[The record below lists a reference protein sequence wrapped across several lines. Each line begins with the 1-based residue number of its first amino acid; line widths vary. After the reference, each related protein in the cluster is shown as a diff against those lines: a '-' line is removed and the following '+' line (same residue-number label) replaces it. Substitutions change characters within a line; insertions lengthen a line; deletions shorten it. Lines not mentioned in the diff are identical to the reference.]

1 MKLFGESKVMS
12 IDELNAYRT
21 AYGNPLMKKE
31 IFTALVVPFMV
42 SFFSVYVLTYY
53 WWLSLIAGIIGV
65 SYGFIVLMKISVERI
80 YQQESMI
87 QRNRFI
93 NTMTGL
99 LANPDEMVVTA
110 LRWCAREITKGELKK
125 ELDQLI
131 IDLMDATPNQV
142 QSAFNLLKDKYKS
155 DFVFG
160 LFMDNLVTAS
170 LEGRTDI
177 KKIKE
182 LKTWHNDVLE
192 QRNMFIN
199 NKVLYK
205 RQFKATTIYPL
216 IVVGILTFARGF
228 DAYLLYYAHNV
239 IGWVCSAILIGAL
252 CFYFHSLQMNLA
264 DDEVMEVK
272 MWRK

>member
-1 MKLFGESKVMS
+1 MKLFGESKVLS

-53 WWLSLIAGIIGV
+53 WWLTLIAGVVGV

-80 YQQESMI
+80 YNQESMI

-93 NTMTGL
+93 NTMTSL
-99 LANPDEMVVTA
+99 LANPDETVVTA
-110 LRWCAREITKGELKK
+110 LKWCAKEIAKGELKK

-131 IDLMDATPNQV
+131 VDLMDATPKQV
-142 QSAFNLLKDKYKS
+142 QSAFNLLKEKYTS

-182 LKTWHNDVLE
+182 LKSWHNDVLE
-192 QRNMFIN
+192 QRNIFIQ

-205 RQFKATTIYPL
+205 
-216 IVVGILTFARGF
+216 
-228 DAYLLYYAHNV
+228 
-239 IGWVCSAILIGAL
+239 
-252 CFYFHSLQMNLA
+252 
-264 DDEVMEVK
+264 
-272 MWRK
+272 

>member
-12 IDELNAYRT
+12 VDELNAYRT

-31 IFTALVVPFMV
+31 IFTTLVVPFMI

-53 WWLSLIAGIIGV
+53 WWLSLIAGILGV
-65 SYGFIVLMKISVERI
+65 SYGFIVIMKINVERI
-80 YQQESMI
+80 YQQESRI

-99 LANPDEMVVTA
+99 LANPNETVVTA
-110 LRWCAREITKGELKK
+110 LSWCAKEIAKGELKK
-125 ELDQLI
+125 ELDQLLV
-131 IDLMDATPNQV
+131 DLMDATPKQV
-142 QSAFNLLKDKYKS
+142 QTAFNLLKEKYHK

-160 LFMDNLVTAS
+160 LFMDNLVTVM

-192 QRNMFIN
+192 ETNIFIQ

-205 RQFKATTIYPL
+205 RQFKATTIYPVV
-216 IVVGILTFARGF
+216 VVGILTFARGI

-239 IGWVCSAILIGAL
+239 IGLVCSAILLGAL
-252 CFYFHSLQMNLA
+252 CFYFHSLQKNLA

-272 MWRK
+272 IWRT